1 MTDIEQ
7 VDELRIV
14 HYPHEVLKQRASRIE
29 TIDTNIEK
37 LALKMI
43 ELMHQY
49 RGVGL
54 AGNQVAVPLRI
65 FVANPTCE
73 EGEDIVFI
81 NPEIIE
87 VADWNESEEGCLS
100 VPQVNV
106 NIRRRKKIVV
116 SATDLSGKAVEMP
129 ADQLLARIVQHELD
143 HLDGKTIIDRMSKL
157 ARLTN
162 RKQIKYL
169 EEHPN

>member
-1 MTDIEQ
+1 MIETEQ
-7 VDELRIV
+7 VNELKIV
-14 HYPHEVLKQRASRIE
+14 HYPHETLKQKSSRIE
-29 TIDTNIEK
+29 KIDTNIEK

-43 ELMHQY
+43 ELMHQHK
-49 RGVGL
+49 GVGL

-65 FVANPTCE
+65 FIANPTFE
-73 EGEDIVFI
+73 EGKDLIFI
-81 NPEIIE
+81 NPEILE

-100 VPQVNV
+100 VPQINV
-106 NIRRRKKIVV
+106 NIRRRKKVII
-116 SATDLSGKAVEMP
+116 SAIDLSGKAVEIV
-129 ADQLLARIVQHELD
+129 ADQLLARIVQHEID

-169 EEHPN
+169 EEHP